1 MRSCSEHQF
10 LSYVEQDNNFYNYPI
25 NIENISK
32 MPDKKIYRELK
43 QKSLKKIMNSKNME
57 EYWINSIGKTLYSKV
72 IEKYNKKCG
81 W

>member
-32 MPDKKIYRELK
+32 MPDKKKIYR
-43 QKSLKKIMNSKNME
+43 SLNKNH
-57 EYWINSIGKTLYSKV
+57 
-72 IEKYNKKCG
+72 
-81 W
+81 